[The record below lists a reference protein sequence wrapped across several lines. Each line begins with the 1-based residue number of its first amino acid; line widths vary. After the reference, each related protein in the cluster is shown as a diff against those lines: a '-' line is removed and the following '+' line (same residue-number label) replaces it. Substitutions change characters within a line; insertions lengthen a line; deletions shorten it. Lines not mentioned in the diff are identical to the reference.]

1 LNCTSRNSFDFKAA
15 FLCTSFEVFIAE
27 LNDQIAFSLDSIVP
41 NNPNV
46 LFQRLPTRFTCIKC
60 YFSDFRVLK
69 LCMFRKASVLCWGI
83 FDDRERGDY
92 FPEFRELL
100 LVLEG
105 LDVSDPKLMCKGV
118 LDPELSGFL
127 EAV

>member
-1 LNCTSRNSFDFKAA
+1 
-15 FLCTSFEVFIAE
+15 
-27 LNDQIAFSLDSIVP
+27 
-41 NNPNV
+41 
-46 LFQRLPTRFTCIKC
+46 
-60 YFSDFRVLK
+60 
-69 LCMFRKASVLCWGI
+69 MFRKASVLCWGI

>member
-1 LNCTSRNSFDFKAA
+1 MNCTSRNRLDVKAA
-15 FLCTSFEVFIAE
+15 FLCASFEVFITE

-46 LFQRLPTRFTCIKC
+46 LFQRLPSGFTCIKC

-69 LCMFRKASVLCWGI
+69 LCMFRKALVLCWGI
-83 FDDRERGDY
+83 FNDRECGDY

-105 LDVSDPKLMCKGV
+105 LDVPDPKLMCEGV
-118 LDPELSGFL
+118 FDPELSGFL